1 MRNVTLWI
9 RMVIITGLFFL
20 MADLGS
26 AQDPMTFDQAI
37 QEGQSF
43 GNAQPKG
50 KDAANT
56 LIDNARNQGIP
67 GLTPQSQSNAEA
79 LGNFYIDNPG
89 QLRPQGEGVISA
101 TEGGQFLEGSYN
113 LRPRY
118 QINPDDPLVVLGDQA
133 ASGNEGCITQRVCTQ
148 TISEVVTTTQE
159 FTCSLEYAEA
169 PGQCTYAL
177 PQPTIVSGSGSG
189 SLCVDHY
196 LYSRIYQENATTY
209 HLQLLDTGPSGSL
222 HWNCGGP
229 GSGGGIGDWHTI
241 KIVTLPEPPSTLN
254 FCVTASGSGCGA
266 TATPCVSTPGQA
278 VSVLTCG
285 SRGAQSPSYTYD
297 YSFVIPAPPVS
308 PETIQAACGAYMN
321 SNCTLVNEQCTS
333 AECTR
338 SYLCVDQTVEIDACA
353 PYKNQGCT
361 LKESACAITNTYGQ
375 CISWQETYTCITQTV
390 QEGCAAESVQVICP
404 QAPSGIRCLDDPDAC
419 ADTTSIP
426 SQDLALATSNME
438 GLNAVED
445 DHTTDPLVVFTG
457 DDQFCRK
464 TIASGI
470 TRDCCALD
478 TLLLNCNSAEELLQT
493 RRNEGQC
500 VQIGTYCSE
509 RVNLVFTS
517 VCVERSTAF
526 CCFSSKL
533 VRIIQEQG
541 RPQLGIGWG
550 TPQNPDCRGFTPEE
564 LQQINFEAI
573 DFSEYY
579 SDITANPP
587 DPNQLTNQVQGS
599 GALTPD
605 PNSVPSAPGGISPGQ
620 VQQDLNLFYGT
631 HAP

>member
-1 MRNVTLWI
+1 MR
-9 RMVIITGLFFL
+9 MAIITCIIFL
-20 MADLGS
+20 MADS
-26 AQDPMTFDQAI
+26 ASSQDPMTFDQAI

-50 KDAANT
+50 KDAANA
-56 LIDNARNQGIP
+56 LINDAQNQGIP
-67 GLTPQSQSNAEA
+67 GLTPQAQSNATA

-89 QLRPQGEGVISA
+89 QLRPQGEGAISA
-101 TEGGQFLEGSYN
+101 TEGGQFLQGSYN

-118 QINPDDPLVVLGDQA
+118 EIAPDDPLVVLGDQA
-133 ASGNEGCITQRVCTQ
+133 ASGNQGCITHTVCTQ
-148 TISEVVTTTQE
+148 PISEVVTTTQE
-159 FTCSLEYAEA
+159 FTCAVEYADA
-169 PGQCTYAL
+169 PGQCTYPL
-177 PQPTIVSGSGSG
+177 PQPTIVSGNGSG
-189 SLCVDHY
+189 TLCVDHY
-196 LYSRIYQENATTY
+196 LYARIYQENATTY

-229 GSGGGIGDWHTI
+229 GSGGGIGDWHTLDTI
-241 KIVTLPEPPSTLN
+241 TLPEPPGTFN
-254 FCVTASGSGCGA
+254 FCVTASGGGCGA
-266 TATPCVSTPGQA
+266 GATACVSAPNQA
-278 VSVLTCG
+278 VNIITCG
-285 SRGAQSPSYTYD
+285 SRGSQSPSYTYD
-297 YSFVIPAPPVS
+297 YSLVIPAPPVS
-308 PETIQAACGAYMN
+308 QETIQAACGAYMN
-321 SNCTLVNEQCTS
+321 SNCNMVNEQCTS
-333 AECTR
+333 TDCTR
-338 SYLCVDQTVEIDACA
+338 SYLCVDQSTKIDSCA
-353 PYKNQGCT
+353 PYRDQGCI
-361 LKESACAITNTYGQ
+361 LQNSACAITNTYGQ
-375 CISWQETYTCITQTV
+375 CISWQETYSCTTQSLK
-390 QEGCAAESVQVICP
+390 EGCAAESVQVFCP
-404 QAPSGIRCLDDPDAC
+404 QAPSGIACLDNPGAC

-426 SQDLALATSNME
+426 SQDLALAASNME

-457 DDQFCRK
+457 DEQACRK

-517 VCVERSTAF
+517 VCVERSTSF

-541 RPQLGIGWG
+541 RPQLGISWG

-579 SDITANPP
+579 SDITAYPP
-587 DPNQLTNQVQGS
+587 DPNQLTNQVEGS
-599 GALTPD
+599 GALTANPD
-605 PNSVPSAPGGISPGQ
+605 SVPPPPGGINTDQ
-620 VQQDLNLFYGT
+620 IQQDLNQFYGT